1 MIRIVSLRK
10 AALAGVC
17 GALAWTVVLGGLQFL
32 GLPSFDIVKELGTL
46 AFPPDQVVRWGAVGL
61 AAHGFVGICWALVY
75 AYFFWSRVSW
85 SPVLQG
91 LAFSI
96 IPAML
101 ALFIVN
107 PQFQLMH
114 LHAGAIPLT
123 WETILPSVSL
133 AQLGGLLLGHAIY
146 GLTVG
151 AIYTRPVGLWR
162 RTRDAGATLAAQVG
176 GQVASRT
183 VGRPVADS
191 CSQPESSAAIRR
203 SSTAAGAVTRWPQR
217 AIMRVGRMISSSLST
232 SASPI
237 FATDRR
243 FI

>member
-17 GALAWTVVLGGLQFL
+17 GALAWTVVLGGLEFL

-46 AFPPDQVVRWGAVGL
+46 AFAPNEVLRWGAVGL

-85 SPVLQG
+85 PPALQG

-96 IPAML
+96 VPAML

-114 LHAGAIPLT
+114 LHRDAVPLT
-123 WETILPSVSL
+123 WETVLPSISL

-151 AIYTRPVGLWR
+151 AIYTRPVGYGADLEMPLPHLPR
-162 RTRDAGATLAAQVG
+162 RSAR
-176 GQVASRT
+176 QVASRPEA
-183 VGRPVADS
+183 GRKRIHVRNRNRVQLSDHRARPLA
-191 CSQPESSAAIRR
+191 PRR
-203 SSTAAGAVTRWPQR
+203 DGRDAPLCALAG
-217 AIMRVGRMISSSLST
+217 
-232 SASPI
+232 
-237 FATDRR
+237 
-243 FI
+243 